1 MATKITDAMVQKAAK
16 LLTYLQTEKSEEN
29 PYRYDELAAET
40 YEKDYKYLDYAYK
53 LKQLTDDTIGMISD
67 LYIMYAIAVLRV
79 GTIRDITAVIQRLRD
94 TYKEENLLLPA
105 ADREVIKSCLHRLR
119 HFGMVYQHGY
129 VMENGPKG
137 KKHYAVYSLD
147 KENTY
152 LLNQALSKNIRG
164 IPYLQVMPLYQ
175 IIGLAASGH
184 SMAKLLTHKEFSR
197 FGSCVASTK
206 YMNDIQ
212 IPQEIVLKDAGGE
225 LTYVGFRSGYF
236 QKVEGVM
243 TTEDVQRNLHYELN
257 LLRNY
262 VDCRSKTGDVV
273 VVITLDSVESYK
285 AIKEMIEEYNFVD
298 HILPQI
304 YFTSFGLMEKG
315 EYFSLL
321 KKKDGECVAYAIAP
335 SFV

>member
-1 MATKITDAMVQKAAK
+1 MATKITDAMVKRATM
-16 LLTYLQTEKSEEN
+16 LLTYLRTEKKEEN
-29 PYRYDELAAET
+29 PYRYDELASQT

-53 LKQLTDDTIGMISD
+53 LKQLTDDTVGMISD
-67 LYIMYAIAVLRV
+67 LYIMYAISVLRA
-79 GTIRDITAVIQRLRD
+79 GTIWDISVIIQRLRD
-94 TYKEENLLLPA
+94 TYKEEELLLPS
-105 ADREVIKSCLHRLR
+105 ADRDVIKSCLHRLER
-119 HFGMVYQHGY
+119 FGMVYQHGY
-129 VMENGPKG
+129 VLENGPKG
-137 KKHYAVYSLD
+137 KKHYTIYSLD
-147 KENTY
+147 KENLS

-184 SMAKLLTHKEFSR
+184 TMAKLLSHKQFER

-206 YMNDIQ
+206 YMNDILM
-212 IPQEIVLKDAGGE
+212 PHEIVLKDAEGE
-225 LTYVGFRSGYF
+225 RTYIGFRSGYF

-273 VVITLDSVESYK
+273 LVITLDGVESFEV
-285 AIKEMIEEYNFVD
+285 IKEMIEEYNFVD

-304 YFTSFGLMEKG
+304 YFTSYGLMEKG
-315 EYFSLL
+315 EYFSLM
-321 KKKDGECVAYAIAP
+321 KKKDGECIAYAVTP